1 MIDSRNANNRH
12 QPHPNQETAKGIYFC
27 RSAVRPAQKGKQ
39 VDMGYSSDTLSTSN
53 NIPPIQTIQELTL
66 DWFLQVWNNNYYH
79 ARGDGENKEGGQPL
93 KLTRT
98 DIQSFEIAPIT
109 QGVLSSV
116 YKLTVVMRRSTS
128 TILTEEETIL
138 WIVKFPRP
146 ELQLDWML
154 ECEANFY
161 RQQQEKNSSHET
173 ESFLPFDIPRFMY
186 AGCSSSENNNNDKE
200 KRSHQCLIIEG
211 IPDVTCGPLTDGCPP
226 EKVPYLIEA
235 MAAWHAHNWVVTID
249 DDDSEARTYQNLCPL
264 PGMGHRLDPLQ
275 LEHLYRQ
282 EINAFLE
289 RLVVQEDTST
299 RTISPRT
306 VQFLKDLP
314 NYKLRI
320 IPQRLRSQ
328 ACACTCIHGDYHIAN
343 WLFPN
348 NNNNTQKMKKKPVLV
363 DWATAGYGNPM
374 IDLVF
379 FLVVSTNRE
388 AMILEAKEKWLPFY
402 YSHLQEYYH
411 YGKKDNNSGM
421 DKLSPLNDDALLYE
435 WFQWA
440 AINQLLI
447 LVAYDELCRRS
458 VAPDDASTLAHF
470 QRVNRRAILLV
481 EVLFLQEWTCDG
493 IFPLEKNHLE
503 LATEEERDQARALSD
518 ATPLRI

>member
-1 MIDSRNANNRH
+1 
-12 QPHPNQETAKGIYFC
+12 
-27 RSAVRPAQKGKQ
+27 
-39 VDMGYSSDTLSTSN
+39 MGYSSDTLSTSN

-79 ARGDGENKEGGQPL
+79 ARDDDENKEGGQQSK

-98 DIQSFEIAPIT
+98 DIESFEIAPIT

-116 YKLTVVMRRSTS
+116 YKLTVVMKRSIS
-128 TILTEEETIL
+128 TTRKEEETIL

-161 RQQQEKNSSHET
+161 RQQQGRNGTHEESSV
-173 ESFLPFDIPRFMY
+173 LPFDIPQFIY
-186 AGCSSSENNNNDKE
+186 AGCSSSENNNNFDK
-200 KRSHQCLIIEG
+200 KKKPHQCLIIEG

-226 EKVPYLIEA
+226 DKIPYLIEA
-235 MAAWHAHNWVVTID
+235 MAAWHAHNWVVTNIDDDDDD
-249 DDDSEARTYQNLCPL
+249 DDDSEARRTYYHNLCPL
-264 PGMGHRLDPLQ
+264 PGMGQRLDPLQ

-289 RLVVQEDTST
+289 RLLVQEDTST
-299 RTISPRT
+299 NSISPRT
-306 VQFLKDLP
+306 VQFLKELQ
-314 NYKLRI
+314 NYKLRA
-320 IPQRLRSQ
+320 IPQRLRSK

-343 WLFPN
+343 WLFPK
-348 NNNNTQKMKKKPVLV
+348 NNNNTQKDKMKKKPVLV
-363 DWATAGYGNPM
+363 DWATAGYANPM

-379 FLVVSTNRE
+379 FLVVSTTNTE
-388 AMILEAKEKWLPFY
+388 TMIVEAKEKWLPFY
-402 YSHLQEYYH
+402 YSHLQEYYYH
-411 YGKKDNNSGM
+411 YGNNKAHNDSGM
-421 DKLSPLNDDALLYE
+421 DKLSPLHDDALRYE

-447 LVAYDELCRRS
+447 LVAYDELCRQS

-481 EVLFLQEWTCDG
+481 EVLFLQEWTGDG
-493 IFPLEKNHLE
+493 IVSLGKDHLE

>member
-1 MIDSRNANNRH
+1 
-12 QPHPNQETAKGIYFC
+12 
-27 RSAVRPAQKGKQ
+27 
-39 VDMGYSSDTLSTSN
+39 MGYSSDTLSTSN

-79 ARGDGENKEGGQPL
+79 ARDDDENKEGGQQSK

-98 DIQSFEIAPIT
+98 DIESFEIAPIT

-116 YKLTVVMRRSTS
+116 YKLTVVMKRSIS
-128 TILTEEETIL
+128 TTRKEEETIL

-161 RQQQEKNSSHET
+161 RQQQGRNGTHEESSV
-173 ESFLPFDIPRFMY
+173 LPFDIPQFIY
-186 AGCSSSENNNNDKE
+186 AGCSSENNNDNDKE
-200 KRSHQCLIIEG
+200 KKPHQCLIIEG

-235 MAAWHAHNWVVTID
+235 MAAWHAHNWVVTNID
-249 DDDSEARTYQNLCPL
+249 DHNSEARRTYHNLCPL
-264 PGMGHRLDPLQ
+264 PGMGQRLDPLQ

-282 EINAFLE
+282 EINTFLE
-289 RLVVQEDTST
+289 RLVVQEDTTST
-299 RTISPRT
+299 ITISPRT
-306 VQFLKDLP
+306 LQFLKDLS
-314 NYKLRI
+314 NYKLRA

-328 ACACTCIHGDYHIAN
+328 ACACTCIHGDFHIAN

-348 NNNNTQKMKKKPVLV
+348 NNNNNNNNNTQKDKMMKKRPVLV

-379 FLVVSTNRE
+379 FLVVSTTNTE
-388 AMILEAKEKWLPFY
+388 TMILGAKEKWLPFY
-402 YSHLQEYYH
+402 YSHLQEYYYH
-411 YGKKDNNSGM
+411 YGNNKAHNDSGRVH
-421 DKLSPLNDDALLYE
+421 DEVLSLTKPLLYE

-447 LVAYDELCRRS
+447 LVAYDELCRQS

-481 EVLFLQEWTCDG
+481 EALFLKEWTGDG
-493 IFPLEKNHLE
+493 IVSLGKDHLE
-503 LATEEERDQARALSD
+503 LATDEERDQARALSD